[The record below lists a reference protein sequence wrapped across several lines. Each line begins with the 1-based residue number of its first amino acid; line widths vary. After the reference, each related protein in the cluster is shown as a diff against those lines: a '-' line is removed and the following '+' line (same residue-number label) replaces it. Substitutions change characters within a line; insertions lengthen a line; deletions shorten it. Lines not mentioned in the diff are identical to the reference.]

1 MFEVRRAFALILIFL
16 LIFFWF
22 GLTVANSTAKKTVS
36 ETISRKQIDFDV
48 FIGEKRIGSHTFAF
62 ETGPNF
68 KKVQS
73 NAFFDYRL
81 FNMSL
86 YTYKHSSEETYD
98 SRDCLLHIKSNT
110 QTKAKLQR
118 SVNQVVS
125 GIRKHNEFWLE
136 QPKKRRINKKCLMTF
151 AYWTQRILDQTSLLN
166 AQTGIE
172 VPIKVN
178 KSKAKKS
185 SVTYLLQAENLNIEI
200 SYSKDGDWI
209 ALNSVSDK
217 EKTVRYRLAKS
228 NLSLQSL

>member
-1 MFEVRRAFALILIFL
+1 
-16 LIFFWF
+16 
-22 GLTVANSTAKKTVS
+22 
-36 ETISRKQIDFDV
+36 
-48 FIGEKRIGSHTFAF
+48 
-62 ETGPNF
+62 
-68 KKVQS
+68 
-73 NAFFDYRL
+73 
-81 FNMSL
+81 
-86 YTYKHSSEETYD
+86 
-98 SRDCLLHIKSNT
+98 
-110 QTKAKLQR
+110 
-118 SVNQVVS
+118 
-125 GIRKHNEFWLE
+125 
-136 QPKKRRINKKCLMTF
+136 MTF